1 MIGGNQRDVC
11 LVQRARQPASRRWE
25 PLRRQLRRLCLRA
38 CHTNHDFPTSARE
51 SMSALSILTISS
63 MSHSE
68 SKENGV
74 ACLKVYWTAARTKV
88 YQFSLFRIASQY
100 FSCRTASRMRARSM
114 YRVSRLRERRLP
126 AAAPDEEQRS
136 LAIAKLK
143 KFFGIALI
151 MILPSGWSLK
161 SIFWRGSFPACSGVD
176 DGASAPGAPDHTKRN
191 FKGSTYHRF
200 TSTYQAKHITWRH
213 LETLAGVACL
223 AQSVIH
229 CVG

>member
-1 MIGGNQRDVC
+1 MGS
-11 LVQRARQPASRRWE
+11 PASRYIG
-25 PLRRQLRRLCLRA
+25 QLPERK
-38 CHTNHDFPTSARE
+38 S
-51 SMSALSILTISS
+51 TI
-63 MSHSE
+63 
-68 SKENGV
+68 
-74 ACLKVYWTAARTKV
+74 
-88 YQFSLFRIASQY
+88 FSLFRIASQY
-100 FSCRTASRMRARSM
+100 FLCRTASRMRARSM

-136 LAIAKLK
+136 LAIAALK

-151 MILPSGWSLK
+151 MILSSGWSLK